1 MKAALRRKTFERK
14 RTITHLEFNSS
25 EENTKMASQK
35 IYRLMLIVTL
45 MVTGALAS
53 SGKALA
59 QTEQTSQASSR
70 VKSDDASGL
79 EVQLHLIVARKTAD
93 GEDEK
98 LPPAFD
104 AVVRQLKST
113 FSFKSYRL
121 ATTLLNRVRN
131 GGRLSL
137 RWVGSPLL
145 ASAAAT
151 ATTPGFNEFNV
162 QGVKLFQDE
171 NGRDVVQMTNFN
183 FGTRIPIQTSSVATT
198 GGSTPIVQYENTGI
212 TTDISMR
219 EGEPTIVGTLNVG
232 PSGDALIIVV
242 MARRPAT
249 R

>member
-1 MKAALRRKTFERK
+1 
-14 RTITHLEFNSS
+14 
-25 EENTKMASQK
+25 MATQK
-35 IYRLMLIVTL
+35 IYRIMLIATL
-45 MVTGALAS
+45 MMTGALACS
-53 SGKALA
+53 EPVLA
-59 QTEQTSQASSR
+59 QTEQSSQASPR
-70 VKSDDASGL
+70 VKSDDAAGL

-98 LPPAFD
+98 LPAAFD
-104 AVVRQLKST
+104 AVVKQLKAT
-113 FSFKSYRL
+113 FNFKSYRL

-151 ATTPGFNEFNV
+151 AATPGFNEFNV
-162 QGVKLFQDE
+162 QGVKLIQDE
-171 NGRDVVQMTNFN
+171 NGRDIVQMANFN

-198 GGSTPIVQYENTGI
+198 GAPVVQYENTGI

-242 MARRPAT
+242 TARRPAS